1 MPKCKC
7 SSDNTGHQTATKL
20 TEIQNVIFFSVIPSS
35 LSSPSFNRKCTPQT
49 RGNHVELE
57 SILHPACSHPASG
70 QPPSPKTALHSWH
83 EPLHSHWP
91 HTHGDCGG
99 HLQEAGS
106 APVPGHSQWVSRN
119 WNCMKRKNVLVQR
132 NAFHIRLFCYC
143 YGQLTCTR
151 LGSTC
156 THYFVLH
163 GLSYPR
169 VYPVICMAWPN
180 HWAAPP
186 FPCYSTK
193 KQQSLQCT
201 EDWAAETNAQHVTVI
216 KL

>member
-1 MPKCKC
+1 MFIH
-7 SSDNTGHQTATKL
+7 DKL
-20 TEIQNVIFFSVIPSS
+20 LCFRQKYKICHFFSVIPSS
-35 LSSPSFNRKCTPQT
+35 FSSPSLNRKCTPQT

-57 SILHPACSHPASG
+57 SILHPACTHPASR
-70 QPPSPKTALHSWH
+70 QPPPPKTALHSWH
-83 EPLHSHWP
+83 EPFHSHWP

-119 WNCMKRKNVLVQR
+119 WSCLKRKNVLVQR
-132 NAFHIRLFCYC
+132 NAFHNCLFCHC
-143 YGQLTCTR
+143 YGQLTCVR
-151 LGSTC
+151 SGSTC

-180 HWAAPP
+180 RWAAPLYP
-186 FPCYSTK
+186 AT
-193 KQQSLQCT
+193 QQKNSSLFSELKVEQLKLT
-201 EDWAAETNAQHVTVI
+201 SKHVTGI